1 MAYYRDKSPWNNSE
15 EIVVIEDLNMVVP
28 DDDGNEMPDFC
39 FIDRNTVRAHPKIID
54 LLLEADEAERVWSIE
69 EILGE
74 LN

>member
-1 MAYYRDKSPWNNSE
+1 
-15 EIVVIEDLNMVVP
+15 
-28 DDDGNEMPDFC
+28 MPDFC

-74 LN
+74 FN